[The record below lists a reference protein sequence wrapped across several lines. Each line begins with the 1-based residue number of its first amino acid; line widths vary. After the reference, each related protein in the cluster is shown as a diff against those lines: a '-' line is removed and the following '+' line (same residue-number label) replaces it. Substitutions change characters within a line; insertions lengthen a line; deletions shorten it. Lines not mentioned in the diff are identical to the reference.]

1 MWSLFPAVWS
11 ASYYCHPCQLWK
23 KWKELQKT
31 CFQCSMEY
39 SIWHQIVT
47 IWSTPPGAF
56 LVSYGVLQDQLHLT
70 IYIAIWSTPYGHFL
84 MPYGVLHV
92 VTISCRMECFILLP
106 SMSIVEEMERA
117 PQDLFSMLYG
127 VLHMA
132 LNYYHMEYSIWRFS
146 VAIWSSLQLTLN
158 EHY

>member
-1 MWSLFPAVWS
+1 
-11 ASYYCHPCQLWK
+11 
-23 KWKELQKT
+23 
-31 CFQCSMEY
+31 MEY

-132 LNYYHMEYSIWRFS
+132 LNYCHMEYSMLRFS
-146 VAIWSSLQLTLN
+146 GTIWSALQLTLN
-158 EHY
+158 EQYKCYLKYPIWSLFDSI

>member
-1 MWSLFPAVWS
+1 
-11 ASYYCHPCQLWK
+11 
-23 KWKELQKT
+23 
-31 CFQCSMEY
+31 MEY

-117 PQDLFSMLYG
+117 PQHLFSMLYG

-132 LNYYHMEYSIWRFS
+132 LNYCHMEYSMWHEIVTS
-146 VAIWSSLQLTLN
+146 WSTPWGYKNKSCGVLCISSTINILYN
-158 EHY
+158 VMKNSMWP

>member
-1 MWSLFPAVWS
+1 
-11 ASYYCHPCQLWK
+11 
-23 KWKELQKT
+23 
-31 CFQCSMEY
+31 MEY

-132 LNYYHMEYSIWRFS
+132 LNYYHMEYSMWSLFP
-146 VAIWSSLQLTLN
+146 AIWSASYHYHPCQLWKKCEELHKTCFQCSM
-158 EHY
+158 EYSIWP